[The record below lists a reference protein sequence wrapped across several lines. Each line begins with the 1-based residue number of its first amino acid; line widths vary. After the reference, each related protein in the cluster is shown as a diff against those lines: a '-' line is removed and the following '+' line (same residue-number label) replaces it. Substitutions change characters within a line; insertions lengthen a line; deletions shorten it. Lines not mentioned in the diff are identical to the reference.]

1 VAIGALQG
9 KTVSVP
15 LSVSM
20 TAASDTGISNSD
32 GITKNRS
39 PQVSGVAMPSATVT
53 LYANNQI
60 VGSTIA
66 ASNGQW
72 SVTSQELADGGYDL
86 SVEIR
91 SQQGAII
98 KQAVKRVTIAQ
109 ALPIVPQPIHQIIQ
123 LRKV

>member
-1 VAIGALQG
+1 MDGTGVKAKYTRSGAEYKSSRVAFGALQG

-60 VGSTIA
+60 VGSTMV
-66 ASNGQW
+66 S
-72 SVTSQELADGGYDL
+72 D
-86 SVEIR
+86 R
-91 SQQGAII
+91 
-98 KQAVKRVTIAQ
+98 
-109 ALPIVPQPIHQIIQ
+109 P
-123 LRKV
+123 

>member
-1 VAIGALQG
+1 MMASGAEYKPSRVAIGALQG

-32 GITKNRS
+32 GITKNRT
-39 PQVSGVAMPSATVT
+39 PEASGVAMPSATVT

-60 VGSTIA
+60 VGSTIV

-72 SVTSQELADGGYDL
+72 SVTSQELADGSYDL

-91 SQQGAII
+91 SVGGCSVGGSESA
-98 KQAVKRVTIAQ
+98 A
-109 ALPIVPQPIHQIIQ
+109 
-123 LRKV
+123 